1 MNISVA
7 KTSTHDRPPV
17 LVGLIAHFDQSA
29 EQIGHEIRF
38 LHWVYNCKLSCKKIC
53 IPQFKHDRVF
63 PAYVSFGAFAKLKHC
78 VFPCWL
84 DS

>member
-38 LHWVYNCKLSCKKIC
+38 LH
-53 IPQFKHDRVF
+53 
-63 PAYVSFGAFAKLKHC
+63 
-78 VFPCWL
+78 
-84 DS
+84 

>member
-1 MNISVA
+1 MENVSLLRFEIKIMNISVA

-38 LHWVYNCKLSCKKIC
+38 LH
-53 IPQFKHDRVF
+53 
-63 PAYVSFGAFAKLKHC
+63 
-78 VFPCWL
+78 
-84 DS
+84 